1 MLSKL
6 NKLNPLRY
14 LRKHRDGG
22 ISSKE
27 AFTAILKR
35 ERARADRNAHCFS
48 LTVFNVSKEGSEKT
62 LDRFSDLLTER
73 IRSTDVSGWLTD
85 SHIGVL
91 LPETPA
97 AGAWI
102 LARHVCKV
110 MEEESRSVKCDV
122 FTYPSTMTSRFSDY
136 NPRQMWFEDLA
147 NHQAEPPSFLEG
159 FSKSKIPDDLTRS
172 SNGEKP
178 HIPETTPMTGLDLMS
193 YLGEAPPPWK
203 RGLDILG
210 APVLVL
216 LFSPIMVGIS
226 LLIKCTS
233 RGPVFFKQQRVG
245 FMGNP
250 FTCFKFRTMHL
261 DADETVHKDH
271 ISTLIQSDTPM
282 TKLDTRKDGRIIPLG
297 GLLRKSGLD
306 ELPQLFNVIRGE
318 MSIVGPR
325 PCIPYEYEEYD
336 GWHRRRVDVIPGLTG
351 LWQVKGKNRTT
362 FNQMM
367 RMDLAYSQR
376 LTLWLD
382 LSILFKTLP
391 AIAGQMFLKPS
402 YQKPTEVNP
411 EESTC

>member
-14 LRKHRDGG
+14 LRKHRDDG
-22 ISSKE
+22 IYSKD

-48 LTVFNVSKEGSEKT
+48 LTVFDVSKAESEKT
-62 LDRFSDLLTER
+62 LDRFSNLLTER

-97 AGAWI
+97 DGAWI

-122 FTYPSTMTSRFSDY
+122 FTYPSVTSRFSDY

-147 NHQAEPPSFLEG
+147 DHLVKPPSFLEG
-159 FSKSKIPDDLTRS
+159 FSKSNIPDDLTRS

-178 HIPETTPMTGLDLMS
+178 YIPETTLMTSLDLMS
-193 YLGEAPPPWK
+193 CLSEAPSPWK

-216 LFSPIMVGIS
+216 LFSPIMIGIS

-261 DADETVHKDH
+261 NADETVHKDH
-271 ISTLIQSDTPM
+271 ISTLIQNDSPM

-297 GLLRKSGLD
+297 GFLRKSGLD

-336 GWHRRRVDVIPGLTG
+336 GWHRRRVDAIPGLTG

-391 AIAGQMFLKPS
+391 AIVGQMFLKPS